1 MERKAVGTPKPI
13 QDAWSKVTGQK
24 QYVADMK
31 LPGMLYGKILLS
43 PIAHGKITRL
53 DTSRAEALPGVRAVA
68 TFRNTPQIA
77 YNSAKRY
84 IEQNVICNETVFAE
98 TVRFVGDRVAAVAAD
113 TEEIAAKALGLIEV
127 DYEEL
132 PVLTTIQDAI
142 APQEYPIHPC

>member
-113 TEEIAAKALGLIEV
+113 TEEIAAKAL
-127 DYEEL
+127 
-132 PVLTTIQDAI
+132 
-142 APQEYPIHPC
+142 